1 MNALVAAHR
10 SVAARLDALSSA
22 LIPTLARLT
31 FAGVLLVYFWNAA
44 RTKLGDGLF
53 GFLRPSDGAYIQ
65 IFPRTVEAVGYDVSQ
80 LGLFHWAVAV
90 AGTWAEFL
98 LPLMIVLGLLTRLT
112 ALGMIGFVAVQTW
125 VDITGHGLGGAD
137 IGAWFDRAPDAI
149 VADQRALWVFLLL
162 TLVLK
167 GAGPLSV
174 DRLLRRITD
183 PVRPKAGQSGRQAAA

>member
-1 MNALVAAHR
+1 MNALVAAHQ
-10 SVAARLDALSSA
+10 SVAARLDAVSTA

-31 FAGVLLVYFWNAA
+31 FAGVLLIYFWNAA
-44 RTKLGDGLF
+44 RTKLGDGVL

-65 IFPRTVEAVGYDVSQ
+65 IFPRAVEAAGYDVSQ
-80 LGLFHWAVAV
+80 LGVGHWAIAV

-98 LPLMIVLGLLTRLT
+98 LPLLIVLGLLTRLA

-137 IGAWFDRAPDAI
+137 IGGWFDRAADAI

-167 GAGPLSV
+167 GAGPLSA
-174 DRLLRRITD
+174 DRLLARLTAGSRRED
-183 PVRPKAGQSGRQAAA
+183 GQRSRSAAA